1 MSNRSPAGARSKAAI
16 RWTIRDRATGQ
27 SITIAGP
34 LAGKAGASQ
43 RDDLLTVI
51 KNCSNV
57 GVVRGG
63 R

>member
-1 MSNRSPAGARSKAAI
+1 MSNRI

-34 LAGKAGASQ
+34 VAGKAGASQ

-51 KNCSNV
+51 KNVSAL

-63 R
+63 K

>member
-1 MSNRSPAGARSKAAI
+1 MTAMSNRI

-34 LAGKAGASQ
+34 VAGKAGASQ

-63 R
+63 K